1 MGDTRFVLLD
11 CGEDKPDEHWV
22 YYDMNDFTRHRLDQA
37 EFLEKEL
44 KSNEFEKANKRILIH
59 HIPIFGRKPGS
70 FSPCSDLWIPV
81 LEKAPFNVSLNAHT
95 HRHQVIE
102 KGEDRN
108 NFPVIIGGSSIDPN
122 GTVMVLEKKGDK
134 LRLEVINADGEKLL
148 DKEL

>member
-1 MGDTRFVLLD
+1 
-11 CGEDKPDEHWV
+11 
-22 YYDMNDFTRHRLDQA
+22 MNDFTRHRLDQA